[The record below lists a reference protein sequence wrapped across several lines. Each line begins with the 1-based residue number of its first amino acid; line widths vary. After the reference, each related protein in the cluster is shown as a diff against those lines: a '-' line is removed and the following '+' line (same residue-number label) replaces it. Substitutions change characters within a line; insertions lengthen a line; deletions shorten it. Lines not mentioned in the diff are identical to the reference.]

1 MTGIVVDAS
10 AAKTYLSIYDFDTD
24 ADLLREILPMAIR
37 QEHPVGP
44 IKPRFSKTE
53 GGSYLSNG
61 CFECGALQGRFF
73 EHHYV
78 NDATVRHGSTTVVAE
93 RWRRLLARRFSR
105 HRRLLDI
112 EPTRFAGDSDGFIG
126 DDDDD

>member
-1 MTGIVVDAS
+1 MKAN
-10 AAKTYLSIYDFDTD
+10 LSIYDFESD

-37 QEHPVGP
+37 RQHRVGL

-73 EHHYV
+73 EHQYV
-78 NDATVRHGSTTVVAE
+78 NNPTVLHSGTAVVDE
-93 RWRRLLARRFSR
+93 RWMRLLKSRFSR
-105 HRRLLDI
+105 HWRLLGI
-112 EPTRFAGDSDGFIG
+112 EPTRFAGDVDGFIS